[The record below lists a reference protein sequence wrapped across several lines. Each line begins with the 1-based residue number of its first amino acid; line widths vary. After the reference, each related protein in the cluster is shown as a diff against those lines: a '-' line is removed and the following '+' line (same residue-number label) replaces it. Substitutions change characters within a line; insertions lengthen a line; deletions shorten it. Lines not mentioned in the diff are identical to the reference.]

1 MVGTRH
7 AVSDNKSKSGLGM
20 PSPYIPEREQIQDRK
35 AGLKRETEN
44 CGRCT
49 QRPYHSPLPARE
61 GEITAEQVATS
72 AVHHTPSHTGE
83 DTGRGPII
91 NPLTKS
97 RFTPCQHEGNIAL
110 CPVTFFLLGRYPKRI
125 LIYKINKN
133 HLHCPIFI
141 E

>member
-44 CGRCT
+44 CGRCSVPT
-49 QRPYHSPLPARE
+49 THHSPAHPLTARE

-72 AVHHTPSHTGE
+72 AVHHAQSARRTGVCSPHKAQM
-83 DTGRGPII
+83 DIQ
-91 NPLTKS
+91 S
-97 RFTPCQHEGNIAL
+97 
-110 CPVTFFLLGRYPKRI
+110 
-125 LIYKINKN
+125 
-133 HLHCPIFI
+133 IF
-141 E
+141 